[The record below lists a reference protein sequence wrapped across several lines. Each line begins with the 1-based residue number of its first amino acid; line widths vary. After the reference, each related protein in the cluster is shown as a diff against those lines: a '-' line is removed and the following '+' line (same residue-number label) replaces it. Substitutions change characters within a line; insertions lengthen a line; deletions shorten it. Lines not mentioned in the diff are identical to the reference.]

1 MSWDDNRL
9 SRYLTLRDLHTL
21 MTVAQCGSMGK
32 AAAQLAVSQPSI
44 SKTIANMEHSLGV
57 RLLDRSPRGVEAT
70 IYARALLERGAGA
83 FDELREATRHIDFLA
98 HPTSGELR
106 IGSTIAIATG
116 FVSAVV
122 ERLSRKYPNIDFH
135 IAAGEAS
142 AVYRALE
149 GRQHDLAILPMLTAS
164 VGDHLQADILYDEPL
179 VVVASDRSPWARRR
193 KITLKELMG
202 EVWALPP
209 PESLYGAVVAEAF
222 RAHGLPVPRA
232 TVLSSIT
239 PLRNS
244 LLASGRF
251 ISIVQGSVVRYRS
264 NDMALRVLPIDLPT
278 TRRPVGL
285 ITLKNRT
292 LSPITK
298 LFVDVAHELASD
310 KPS

>member
-21 MTVAQCGSMGK
+21 MTVARCGSMGK

-44 SKTIANMEHSLGV
+44 SKTITNMEHSLGV

-70 IYARALLERGAGA
+70 VYARALLKRGASA
-83 FDELREATRHIDFLA
+83 FDELKEATRHIDFLA

-106 IGSTIAIATG
+106 IGSTIAIANG
-116 FVSAVV
+116 FISAVV
-122 ERLSRKYPNIDFH
+122 EKLSRNYPNINFH
-135 IAAGEAS
+135 ISAGEAS

-149 GRQHDLAILPMLTAS
+149 ERQHDLAILPMLTAK
-164 VGDHLQADILYDEPL
+164 VGEHLQADVLYDEPL

-193 KITLKELMG
+193 KIALRELMD

-222 RAHGLPVPRA
+222 LAHGLPVPRA

-239 PLRNS
+239 PHRIA

-264 NDMALRVLPIDLPT
+264 NDMVLKVLPIDLAT

-285 ITLKNRT
+285 ITLRNRT

-298 LFVDVAHELASD
+298 LFVNIAHEVAAENE
-310 KPS
+310 